1 MTATKRS
8 RLIRT
13 LMLVSAAVGV
23 LLCISLTLAFNTDFD
38 AEITHFARNSPW
50 AGAATVLSAVLAV
63 LGGVAWILAG
73 KDHSFKET
81 DREKTP
87 FVPVFFGALSGLCTA
102 LAAYFQLKAGFPDDK
117 RIFFVLR
124 FVFTV
129 IAAVWFFADAVGI
142 LEFYPAASIT
152 ALLPALMIAFTI
164 LCEYFS
170 SELAMN
176 SPVKTYGLLMF
187 VSFMLFFKDTA
198 GHGIKRPGAS
208 RNLVFSGI
216 LSAFFG
222 GAVAISRTVTYFSNP
237 DDIGIN
243 ITECAIAAT
252 VWIYAVASFL
262 RIFPFGEKSKEASDT
277 SASAGEANSLFD
289 DSDED
294 DDIKL

>member
-8 RLIRT
+8 RFISVIL
-13 LMLVSAAVGV
+13 LVSAALGV

-38 AEITHFARNSPW
+38 AEISHFARNSPW
-50 AGAATVLSAVLAV
+50 AVAATALSALLAV

-73 KDHSFKET
+73 KDHAFRKT
-81 DREKTP
+81 DHEETP

-102 LAAYFQLKAGFPDDK
+102 LAAYFQLKDGFPDDK

-129 IAAVWFFADAVGI
+129 IAAVWFFADAAGV
-142 LEFYPAASIT
+142 LDFYPAASIT

-208 RNLVFSGI
+208 RNLFFSGI

-243 ITECAIAAT
+243 ITECAIAVT

-262 RIFPFGEKSKEASDT
+262 RIFPFGGRDGEDSDGAKDTEEAT
-277 SASAGEANSLFD
+277 GLFD

-294 DDIKL
+294 DDIIL

>member
-8 RLIRT
+8 RFISAIL
-13 LMLVSAAVGV
+13 LVSASVGV
-23 LLCISLTLAFNTDFD
+23 FLCISLTLAFNTDFD
-38 AEITHFARNSPW
+38 AEISHFAKNSVW
-50 AGAATVLSAVLAV
+50 AGTATVLSVILAI
-63 LGGVAWILAG
+63 LGGAAWILAG
-73 KDHSFKET
+73 KEYSFRET
-81 DREKTP
+81 DREETP

-102 LAAYFQLKAGFPDDK
+102 LAAYFQLKDGFPDDK

-129 IAAVWFFADAVGI
+129 VATIWFFADAAGV
-142 LEFYPAASIT
+142 LDFYPAASIT

-216 LSAFFG
+216 LSSFFG
-222 GAVAISRTVTYFSNP
+222 GAVAISRTVTYFANS
-237 DDIGIN
+237 DDIGIK
-243 ITECAIAAT
+243 ITECAIAVT

-262 RIFPFGEKSKEASDT
+262 RIFPFFEKDKEVSST
-277 SASAGEANSLFD
+277 SADAGEPNVLFD
-289 DSDED
+289 DNEED